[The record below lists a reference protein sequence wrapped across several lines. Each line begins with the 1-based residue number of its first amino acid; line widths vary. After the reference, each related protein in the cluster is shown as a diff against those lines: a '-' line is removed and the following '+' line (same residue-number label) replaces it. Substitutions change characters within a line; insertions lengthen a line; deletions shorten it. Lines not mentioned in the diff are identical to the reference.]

1 MIENKPFHPKRILCP
16 MDFSELSDL
25 SLKYSAVGAHEFDAE
40 LVVMHAHFF
49 ESPRYFV
56 PDNAEKITTGLKRAE
71 KDVLKSLEQ
80 HVSEIIGPMH
90 DNVKFDFRVMNQHP
104 IEAIMNAIKEES
116 CDFIIMGTHGLS
128 GIKRFLMG
136 SVTENIV
143 RESPVPVFTIRQKIH
158 DFIQV
163 NQTETIPKIKRI
175 LFPWDL
181 NPTSHPAFNA
191 AVSVAERFK
200 AELTILNIQQEEKP
214 VDTEEIRDRICTI
227 AGDIHNQP
235 CRIEIKVRRGNSAEE
250 IVKHTLDHQEDMI
263 VMGAVHKSFLEDTF
277 LGRTTELVMRN
288 APVPVL
294 IVPIFQ
300 GKTE

>member
-1 MIENKPFHPKRILCP
+1 MIKNKPFQPKRILCP

-25 SLKYSAVGAHEFDAE
+25 SLKYSAVGAREFDAE

-49 ESPRYFV
+49 ELPRYFV
-56 PDNAEKITTGLKRAE
+56 PDNAEKITTSLKRAE
-71 KDVLKSLEQ
+71 TDVLKSLEQ
-80 HVSEIIGPMH
+80 HASRILGPMH
-90 DNVKFDFRVMNQHP
+90 DNMKFDFRVMNQHP
-104 IEAIMNAIKEES
+104 IEAIMNSIKEES
-116 CDFIIMGTHGLS
+116 CDFIVMGTHGLS

-143 RESPVPVFTIRQKIH
+143 RESPVPVFTIRQKMH

-163 NQTETIPKIKRI
+163 HKTEIIPKIKRI

-181 NPTSHPAFNA
+181 NPTSRPAFDV

-200 AELTILNIQQEEKP
+200 AELTILNIQEEGQ
-214 VDTEEIRDRICTI
+214 DAHTDEIRDRICAIT
-227 AGDIHNQP
+227 GDIHNQP

-250 IVKHTLDHQEDMI
+250 IVKYTLDYQEDMI
-263 VMGAVHKSFLEDTF
+263 VLGAVHKSFLEDTF

-294 IVPIFQ
+294 IVPIYQ
-300 GKTE
+300 DKTE

>member
-1 MIENKPFHPKRILCP
+1 MKESKPFHPKRILCP

-80 HVSEIIGPMH
+80 HVSKIIGPMH

-104 IEAIMNAIKEES
+104 IEAIMNSIKEES

-181 NPTSHPAFNA
+181 NPTSHPAFKV

-200 AELTILNIQQEEKP
+200 AELTILNIQQEEKAA
-214 VDTEEIRDRICTI
+214 DTEEIRDRICTI

-294 IVPIFQ
+294 IVPIYQ